1 MNARLKTVSMGIW
14 MGTKCFKMQQMVAL
28 CSSLVS
34 ILPEEEEEG
43 GRGGS
48 SAEPLPSVVFCL
60 SENSSTGLFGLLS
73 LRGSFCFITRPLVV
87 LFLSSRSVRGLGFFW
102 SVVGRSCGAFDPCRE
117 CNVSHVGDLRS
128 ARGGIREPWAQV
140 GAQKS
145 FAVSKHTLKRSQTP
159 ATAWDSTAWAKEK
172 KQKFGK
178 VKVCNVT

>member
-1 MNARLKTVSMGIW
+1 

-87 LFLSSRSVRGLGFFW
+87 LFLSSRSVRGFDFF
-102 SVVGRSCGAFDPCRE
+102 
-117 CNVSHVGDLRS
+117 
-128 ARGGIREPWAQV
+128 
-140 GAQKS
+140 
-145 FAVSKHTLKRSQTP
+145 
-159 ATAWDSTAWAKEK
+159 
-172 KQKFGK
+172 
-178 VKVCNVT
+178 

>member
-1 MNARLKTVSMGIW
+1 

-73 LRGSFCFITRPLVV
+73 LRGSFCFITRPLFCFCLVG
-87 LFLSSRSVRGLGFFW
+87 LFAGW
-102 SVVGRSCGAFDPCRE
+102 AFSEALLDGVAE
-117 CNVSHVGDLRS
+117 HS
-128 ARGGIREPWAQV
+128 IR
-140 GAQKS
+140 
-145 FAVSKHTLKRSQTP
+145 AVSVTLVMSEISLQLEVEFGSLGPKKLEHRKVLLYQDILQKEARLLQQHETRLLEQKRRNRNSERLRYVTLPKHKPGQI
-159 ATAWDSTAWAKEK
+159 
-172 KQKFGK
+172 
-178 VKVCNVT
+178 VY